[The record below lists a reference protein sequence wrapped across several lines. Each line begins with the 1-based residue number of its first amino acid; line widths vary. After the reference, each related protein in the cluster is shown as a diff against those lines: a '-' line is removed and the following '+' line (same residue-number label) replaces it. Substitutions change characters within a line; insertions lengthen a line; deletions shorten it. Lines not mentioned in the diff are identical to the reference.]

1 MIVKNNL
8 FVIFFLLA
16 NLSYTQHKN
25 FVLENGIIYWKNIY
39 KDSAKI
45 SELRNKPLLEFITDS
60 TGFIKRTNF
69 NDKKLNDLKAE
80 FKIESKQNK
89 YRVSVYNIR
98 FFDTPVSLYI
108 GNISTQSDT
117 EFTIEK
123 SILKEDGS
131 VRKYAGYNLT
141 ATLNPYFVDLFTI
154 EMTETDNW

>member
-25 FVLENGIIYWKNIY
+25 FVVENGIIYWKNIY
-39 KDSAKI
+39 NDSAKT

-69 NDKKLNDLKAE
+69 NDKKLNDFKAE

-98 FFDTPVSLYI
+98 FFVTPVSLYI
-108 GNISTQSDT
+108 GNMSTESNT

-123 SILKEDGS
+123 SILKQDGT

-154 EMTETDNW
+154 QKTETENW